1 MYTAPRSQGV
11 YFHPRELEGS
21 ESVKDDEAGAAL
33 EDLLLEKRCVK
44 EVRVITMFCKPS
56 DKEASP
62 CQNQPEEGGK
72 YRLLNVSAS

>member
-33 EDLLLEKRCVK
+33 EDEMFKVRRKRNVARNAINPTD
-44 EVRVITMFCKPS
+44 VLVAGALS
-56 DKEASP
+56 DDNLFQTAPYGYS
-62 CQNQPEEGGK
+62 
-72 YRLLNVSAS
+72 LDV